1 MIVSLKTLQKN
12 TQRFGLEKTKTINK
26 YTLKIHF
33 YDKTFIDK
41 FIRSIVMSQIADMI

>member
-12 TQRFGLEKTKTINK
+12 TQRFGLEKTINK

-33 YDKTFIDK
+33 YDKTFNDK